1 MTYTTLRLETA
12 TSWAKYIIYAVL
24 LALLAA
30 GCWYGWQRLHPASV
44 PVIATTQ
51 QAAQIT
57 VGVQTAA
64 QTAHVP
70 LSHSQA
76 SEIAHQIADSVDDT
90 PAATV
95 QTTGSA
101 WEGMAAKIG
110 TATKSDMVIVTDPKN
125 PTQKPNPLPTDTV
138 QQNVYAIHAYPDHL
152 WTAGVSSNKDYSIG
166 YSKRAKV
173 FGKVA
178 YVMPEIELRN
188 GNNVVFW
195 LKLQIPEQAESKKK
209 IAAQVQTIK

>member
-1 MTYTTLRLETA
+1 MQYITLRLA
-12 TSWAKYIIYAVL
+12 SSSWTKWIIYAVL

-30 GCWYGWQRLHPASV
+30 GCWYGWQRLHPAPV
-44 PVIATTQ
+44 PVVSTTQ
-51 QAAQIT
+51 QAAQT
-57 VGVQTAA
+57 TAGVQAA
-64 QTAHVP
+64 AHAANVP
-70 LSHSQA
+70 VSHSQA
-76 SEIAHQIADSVDDT
+76 SEIAHQIADSVDDS

-95 QTTGSA
+95 KTTGSA
-101 WEGMAAKIG
+101 WESMAAKIG
-110 TATKSDMVIVTDPKN
+110 KATKSDMVIVTDPKN

-178 YVMPEIELRN
+178 YVMPEVELRN

-195 LKLQIPEQAESKKK
+195 LKLQIPEQAESKNKT
-209 IAAQVQTIK
+209 AAQVQAIK